1 MSLCFSFGLL
11 SARPFKLVLR
21 FARVERLEVKVRDRL
36 FRRSVRRPILDYE
49 ALGLLDPGNGRGAL
63 AAVARGRAL
72 AISACRVGVG
82 A

>member
-1 MSLCFSFGLL
+1 MRAL
-11 SARPFKLVLR
+11 FKLDSRV
-21 FARVERLEVKVRDRL
+21 ARVERLEVKVRDRL
-36 FRRSVRRPILDYE
+36 FRRSVKRVILDYE